1 MTIIYQTKDTPPM
14 EMTGE
19 HRSHINVGCH
29 NVKNAIVVRQGHFG
43 GSCGSVVNIHFGI
56 CVCTVVND
64 PEKKIQ

>member
-43 GSCGSVVNIHFGI
+43 GSCGIVVNIHSGI

-64 PEKKIQ
+64 PEEKI